1 MANERGNTLITV
13 LLVSLIFTILGLAI
27 VSATINSNQRTGV
40 RVDDIELTAEATK
53 NLNEA
58 IAIFNTEILKDEDEG
73 GKILL
78 SEQNLNIGELDSNL
92 GDISTDISE
101 SYSKNKNHSLT
112 ITDITEDE
120 KFGNIDKTKQL
131 TRIFKFSYTIKNED
145 GANITKTV
153 SRNIYLSPTPSF
165 LNYAIGSGPDGIVDI
180 NGAAEIRGDIFGGI
194 INTEDTAYFI
204 DDDSKNNEENISK
217 GKTLYP
223 QLGSNS
229 EDDRFLANVSFK
241 KNINEVEDIPTILQ
255 DLDQYF
261 YKNSYMTIT
270 KDTSEFIDVNFENTL
285 AQIFNDLSGSKQFDG
300 VNFGSTELAAHA
312 VQTLMSNNADIEQ
325 IAFCDQNV
333 TVSPKAYV
341 YTSNVIQGDTC
352 TNQLESS
359 WFIVNG
365 DLQIPRDTEIPGNI
379 IVTGNLIIEGNNY
392 EGNNISKDEDTED
405 DDVFFDST
413 IYVVGTTRISHT
425 NIKSLDNP
433 KAKLILMSKGN
444 LFINRINEFN
454 SIKNVEPLDAF
465 FYTDSDAEL
474 YGVGS
479 LFRINGGLFAKK
491 QLTINAIRQDSIE
504 RNAENKLGNEIDPV
518 RRQETQASR
527 FYVEYDKS
535 VLLDPDRLSS
545 LPRVDKYQILLDQQI
560 VQDGEGKTD

>member
-58 IAIFNTEILKDEDEG
+58 IAIFNKRVSEEIS
-73 GKILL
+73 L
-78 SEQNLNIGELDSNL
+78 SEQNLITKTLDSTFESIIKGIKINYNE
-92 GDISTDISE
+92 TDIDE
-101 SYSKNKNHSLT
+101 KPLEIK
-112 ITDITEDE
+112 DITEKYE
-120 KFGNIDKTKQL
+120 NIDTSKHL
-131 TRIFKFSYTIKNED
+131 TRIFKFTYTIENED

-261 YKNSYMTIT
+261 YKNSYVTIT

-425 NIKSLDNP
+425 NIKSLDIP

-454 SIKNVEPLDAF
+454 SIKNVEALDAF

-479 LFRINGGLFAKK
+479 LFRINGGLFAKNK
-491 QLTINAIRQDSIE
+491 LTINAIRQDSIDK
-504 RNAENKLGNEIDPV
+504 NAENKLGKEIKPAALQ
-518 RRQETQASR
+518 RNQASR
-527 FYVEYDKS
+527 FYVDYDKS

-560 VQDGEGKTD
+560 VTDGEEAVEK